1 MFKIKR
7 NIYKFVGLLDEGIL
21 MRQKI
26 IEMIFCANQSFIVH
40 SPRLRS
46 LVATRHA
53 HLLNITRYKL
63 KVKIERN
70 IYKFVGL
77 LDEGILMRQKIIE
90 MIFCANQ
97 SFIVHSPRLRSLVAT
112 RHAHLLNITL
122 LNKS

>member
-26 IEMIFCANQSFIVH
+26 IEIIFCANQSFIVH
-40 SPRLRS
+40 SPRIRL
-46 LVATRHA
+46 LVATRPA

-77 LDEGILMRQKIIE
+77 LDEVILMRQKIIE

-97 SFIVHSPRLRSLVAT
+97 SFIVHSPRIRSLVAT
-112 RHAHLLNITL
+112 RLLIY
-122 LNKS
+122 